1 MSAHRF
7 GTPFLAGALLLAA
20 AVAPARAQD
29 VVDARWLAFV
39 GCWEPV
45 GVDAE
50 AGLLCFRP
58 EGSGVEML
66 NVLAGDVTGSEMLI
80 ADGEAREVS
89 AEGCEGSESVE
100 FSADGR
106 RAFTRSDFVCEGGVA
121 RSGTGVMSVVSPT
134 EWVDVRS
141 LSVGGEPVAW
151 VQRYRLVGADRL
163 AVEGVDDP
171 AAGLQT
177 AVRAM
182 RMAAATDIG
191 VEDVEEAVAEVDV
204 GAVEAWVAAQQDEL
218 RLDADELV
226 RLADG
231 GVPESVIDVMVAVS
245 YPDRF
250 VIEPGE
256 APDQVAAARG
266 DRGAYGYPRDRGYR
280 SFMWDPFYS
289 RYGGFGYSPFGYSPF
304 GYFGS
309 GFGYYGYTP
318 TRIVVD
324 RRPVAAGGYFVKGQ
338 GYTRGSSTAGGTGR
352 IARPRGGGGG
362 GASMAPSRAPSSQ
375 PASSGGRRAK
385 RRPGG

>member
-7 GTPFLAGALLLAA
+7 ATPILAGALLLTAA
-20 AVAPARAQD
+20 AAPVRAQD

-45 GVDAE
+45 GVEAE
-50 AGLLCFRP
+50 AALLCFRP
-58 EGSGVEML
+58 EGQGVEML
-66 NVLAGDVTGSEMLI
+66 NITAGQVTSSEVLV
-80 ADGEAREVS
+80 ADGEPRDVS

-106 RAFTRSDFVCEGGVA
+106 RAFTRSEFVCEGDVA
-121 RSGTGVMSVVSPT
+121 RSGTGVMSVISPT

-141 LSVGGEPVAW
+141 LSIGDEPVAW

-163 AVEGVDDP
+163 AEEGIDEP

-177 AVRAM
+177 AVSTM
-182 RMAAATDIG
+182 RLAAATDVRID
-191 VEDVEEAVAEVDV
+191 DVEEAVDRIAAK
-204 GAVEAWVAAQQDEL
+204 AVEAWLVANQDEL

-226 RLADG
+226 RLADS

-256 APDQVAAARG
+256 APDQASSVRG
-266 DRGAYGYPRDRGYR
+266 DRSAYGYRGYR

-289 RYGGFGYSPFGYSPF
+289 RYGGLGYSSFGYSPF

-309 GFGYYGYTP
+309 GLGYYGYTP
-318 TRIVVD
+318 TRIIVD
-324 RRPVAAGGYFVKGQ
+324 RRPVETGGYFVRGQ
-338 GYTRGSSTAGGTGR
+338 GYTRGSSSAGGTGR
-352 IARPRGGGGG
+352 VARPRGGGGGG